1 MWTKTIKKMRITNS
15 LLSSIFFKCSCSIL
29 LCTVLSCAEKKSKE
43 QEAVVSYNHKS
54 PANERKTD
62 EIVAINYSCDNLSS
76 RFSSYEQA
84 VNAVK
89 RSSFRFQDYRNMSS
103 SGFIDYGKYYS
114 CDNYKGFLILSL
126 NRREYI
132 YRSVP
137 IQVWQNFKN
146 ANSFGNFYNY
156 YIRKNANYRL

>member
-1 MWTKTIKKMRITNS
+1 M
-15 LLSSIFFKCSCSIL
+15 LIFFILSCS
-29 LCTVLSCAEKKSKE
+29 EKKPKE
-43 QEAVVSYNHKS
+43 QENITKYSQELPLNDT
-54 PANERKTD
+54 NTD
-62 EIVAINYSCDNLSS
+62 EAITINYSCDNLSS

-89 RSSFRFQDYRNMSS
+89 RSSFRFQDYRNMNN

-126 NRREYI
+126 NHREYI

-137 IQVWQNFKN
+137 IQIWQNFKN